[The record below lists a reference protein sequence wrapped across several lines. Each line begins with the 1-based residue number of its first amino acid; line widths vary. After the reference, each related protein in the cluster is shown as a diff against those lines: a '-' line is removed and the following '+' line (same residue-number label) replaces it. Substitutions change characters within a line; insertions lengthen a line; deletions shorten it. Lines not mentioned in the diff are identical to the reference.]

1 MQRWQRY
8 SRYTISCIYL
18 VYQLLKTIIYWLV
31 FAQYNN
37 QSQAAVPEATFV
49 SFQVTITSTARS
61 STSTSEVST
70 SPDRIMSLNRSVT
83 GIMQPS
89 RYSHTSGTDDPQQR
103 QDSLDLPPSFIFLS
117 RDDIMILSSLHQQK
131 QALCPE
137 GDLQAVIAFSSD
149 LSVQS
154 DERVG

>member
-1 MQRWQRY
+1 M
-8 SRYTISCIYL
+8 CP
-18 VYQLLKTIIYWLV
+18 
-31 FAQYNN
+31 F
-37 QSQAAVPEATFV
+37 QSQSLAQPG
-49 SFQVTITSTARS
+49 QVLVRQKSQPRH
-61 STSTSEVST
+61 
-70 SPDRIMSLNRSVT
+70 RIMSLNRSVT

-103 QDSLDLPPSFIFLS
+103 QDSLDLPPSSIFPS
-117 RDDIMILSSLHQQK
+117 RDDNMILSSLHQQK

>member
-1 MQRWQRY
+1 M
-8 SRYTISCIYL
+8 
-18 VYQLLKTIIYWLV
+18 
-31 FAQYNN
+31 
-37 QSQAAVPEATFV
+37 

-103 QDSLDLPPSFIFLS
+103 QDSLDLPPSFIFPS
-117 RDDIMILSSLHQQK
+117 RDGIMILSSL